1 MINNVRRKIEQ
12 EHGER
17 SRKQMTNLFQEGM
30 FNIRN
35 AWLGSQVIARDNRAR
50 GDLVWRA
57 ALD

>member
-12 EHGER
+12 ERGER

-35 AWLGSQVIARDNRAR
+35 AWLGSHVIARDNRAR
-50 GDLVWRA
+50 EDLVCHA